1 MQCISIT
8 LQLQLECERKR
19 GLMEVNYGWWEVM
32 WSEGSWSLRPVFPFF
47 HPIHCS
53 IFFHLREDTKKAV
66 NNPIFWLSGESKQ
79 TDSGPTTTTLNKQKA
94 LTRLS
99 VLQYFVDIDR
109 RINSRCLFRR
119 THTPTFYS
127 GIPRAAIS
135 TKHPAEIPPL
145 SEYS

>member
-1 MQCISIT
+1 MHLHHSPASI
-8 LQLQLECERKR
+8 
-19 GLMEVNYGWWEVM
+19 GMWEEAGINGGKLWVM
-32 WSEGSWSLRPVFPFF
+32 GSDVKWGVLISLRPVFPFF
-47 HPIHCS
+47 HSIHCS

-79 TDSGPTTTTLNKQKA
+79 TDSGPRTTTLNKQKA

-109 RINSRCLFRR
+109 RINSRSLFRR